1 MYIID
6 ISNREILW
14 LNEKAQE
21 NVASR
26 GLYGMLNQVGRV
38 SSSMT
43 MSLNRLIEANVMS
56 NGEFT
61 KNPQDADI
69 IFVRADEMQEIKDKY
84 NIPDADDRKFI
95 LSSNMEYITGYLMQE
110 GTPASGE
117 KTKEAP
123 KETKKTISPED
134 IKVEIEIHSEEK
146 R

>member
-1 MYIID
+1 MKDITGKSARKLLQRIID
-6 ISNREILW
+6 
-14 LNEKAQE
+14 
-21 NVASR
+21 
-26 GLYGMLNQVGRV
+26 
-38 SSSMT
+38 
-43 MSLNRLIEANVMS
+43 
-56 NGEFT
+56 
-61 KNPQDADI
+61 DD
-69 IFVRADEMQEIKDKY
+69 
-84 NIPDADDRKFI
+84 IPDSDDSKFI

>member
-1 MYIID
+1 
-6 ISNREILW
+6 
-14 LNEKAQE
+14 
-21 NVASR
+21 
-26 GLYGMLNQVGRV
+26 MLNQVGRV
-38 SSSMT
+38 SSSKT

-61 KNPQDADI
+61 KNPQDADV